1 MYWKLSIGFYT
12 GLLVGVYTQKFDD
25 GIGHYAYLPFCFIC
39 LDIYYD

>member
-25 GIGHYAYLPFCFIC
+25 GIGHFAYLPFCFIC